1 MTEPSY
7 LPLFTGVEVCKLES
21 SAKQYATYYNFYFNE
36 TELIPMD
43 CVHKCSGHMHCSH
56 KKEVP
61 EQGFQIDLVHI
72 VTCLG
77 LLYCT

>member
-1 MTEPSY
+1 M
-7 LPLFTGVEVCKLES
+7 K
-21 SAKQYATYYNFYFNE
+21 A
-36 TELIPMD
+36 ELIPMD

-61 EQGFQIDLVHI
+61 EQGFQIDLVHL